1 MYSDLLSRHDGLSH
15 RVTSVNGSA
24 PNKRAVG
31 QPPYLPDASQG
42 DQPFEGTN
50 TSIRTSSLDLADLD
64 EDYLQDRPPQLDHD
78 GMLTVLLASNQELS
92 TTAAQN
98 IPNMTNTV
106 DVLMQGSI
114 HIQKAIQD
122 VNSSINPAQPQ
133 ALVPEQDLDP
143 QQFDYTNPF
152 YDFVSFIDS
161 VGIPEQ
167 PIPFFSPDPSL
178 DFPRTPWQP
187 ISQENSLEAA
197 EKPAT
202 ATEETSSFSRFGSRL
217 PSLQPEQEPEKPR
230 QQQFRPHALWDVSVL
245 DRDKLLSELEEF
257 KSVIPSDFVL
267 PSRHALSR
275 YLLGY
280 VRDFHDYLPFLHI
293 PTLSIGHSPPELVL
307 AIAALGSRYC
317 FEAAQGDQ
325 LFHVSKAVAMEQIR
339 RRDELLMAKLS
350 ESEEKRSIH
359 RNSISPGHNSWRQY
373 TDTMNDT
380 LGNSPSADRISRYRG
395 STETAQALLLLMA
408 IASWGRN
415 KIMFREGLGIRSV
428 LATLIRQD
436 VFSDSEVLAD
446 ISWED
451 WINME
456 GAKRTKFM
464 VFCNFNFHCIVFNI
478 PPSILSSE
486 LNMHLPCS
494 ESEWNAKTASD
505 WRELRQA
512 SRPEPVFHD
521 SLSRMFSNKN
531 NGGGYSSLGSY
542 ILVHALIQHIYLL
555 RQLTRFKPGSNGT
568 LPSSEITALEQ
579 ALKNWQRGWESNP
592 ESSLDPQDPHGPL
605 AFNSTALLRMAY
617 IRLSFDI
624 GPGRALDTQDAVQI
638 ARAIRQS
645 PPIQRSRKVTRAVLH
660 AAHALSI
667 PIKLG
672 VSLVA
677 RNQLFMRSI
686 QHSLCSLECAFLLSK
701 WLDAVT
707 IQPLD
712 PPLSEGERKLLAFV
726 TSLLNETE
734 FAGPAATAT
743 RGFEESSKKLS
754 ASVVRV
760 WAKLFKSNSGQSI
773 WDIVDVIG
781 RALDVY
787 ADMLDAGSQGDM

>member
-15 RVTSVNGSA
+15 RESSINGSA
-24 PNKRAVG
+24 HNRGAIRISAYSPEANQK
-31 QPPYLPDASQG
+31 
-42 DQPFEGTN
+42 DQTFEGTN
-50 TSIRTSSLDLADLD
+50 TSIRASSLNSADPGGV
-64 EDYLQDRPPQLDHD
+64 YLQERSPQLDHD
-78 GMLTVLLASNQELS
+78 GMLTLLLAGNQELS
-92 TTAAQN
+92 TTTA
-98 IPNMTNTV
+98 PNMTNMINTV
-106 DVLMQGSI
+106 DILMQGSN
-114 HIQKAIQD
+114 HTPTPTQD
-122 VNSSINPAQPQ
+122 VSSSINPAEPQ
-133 ALVPEQDLDP
+133 TLLPEQDLNY
-143 QQFDYTNPF
+143 QQYDYTNPF

-187 ISQENSLEAA
+187 ISQETNVVAAQKFTTAA
-197 EKPAT
+197 E
-202 ATEETSSFSRFGSRL
+202 ETTTFSRFGSRL
-217 PSLQPEQEPEKPR
+217 PSLQPEQALERPH
-230 QQQFRPHALWDVSVL
+230 QQQCRPHAIWDVSVL
-245 DRDKLLSELEEF
+245 DRDKLLSELEDF
-257 KSVIPSDFVL
+257 RPVIPTYFVL

-275 YLLGY
+275 YLLAY

-293 PTLSIGHSPPELVL
+293 PTLSIGHTPPELVL

-317 FEAAQGDQ
+317 FEAVQGDQ

-339 RRDELLMAKLS
+339 RRDELLMAKLA
-350 ESEEKRSIH
+350 EAEEKRTMH
-359 RNSISPGHNSWRQY
+359 RNSTSPGHTSLRRY
-373 TDTMNDT
+373 SDT
-380 LGNSPSADRISRYRG
+380 LHDTPGASPSADRISRPRG

-436 VFSDSEVLAD
+436 VFSDSEVPED

-486 LNMHLPCS
+486 LNMHLPCC
-494 ESEWNAKTASD
+494 ESEWSAKTASD

-512 SRPEPVFHD
+512 SKPEPMFHD
-521 SLSRMFSNKN
+521 SLSRMFSNKST
-531 NGGGYSSLGSY
+531 GGGYSSLGSY

-555 RQLTRFKPGSNGT
+555 RQLTRFKAESNGT

-579 ALKNWQRGWESNP
+579 ALKNWQCGWESNP
-592 ESSLDPQDPHGPL
+592 ESSLDPQDPHGPI

-624 GPGRALDTQDAVQI
+624 GPGRALDTQDPVQI

-707 IQPLD
+707 VQPLD
-712 PPLSEGERKLLAFV
+712 PPLTEDERKLLAFV

-734 FAGPAATAT
+734 FAGPATTAT
-743 RGFEESSKKLS
+743 RGFEEASKKLS

-760 WAKLFKSNSGQSI
+760 WAKLFKSDSGQSI

-787 ADMLDAGSQGDM
+787 ADMLDAGSHGDM

>member
-15 RVTSVNGSA
+15 RETSVNGSA
-24 PNKRAVG
+24 PNKRTVRES
-31 QPPYLPDASQG
+31 PYSPDTSQK
-42 DQPFEGTN
+42 DQAFQSTN
-50 TSIRTSSLDLADLD
+50 TSIRTSSLNPADPD
-64 EDYLQDRPPQLDHD
+64 EGYLQDRSPQLDHD
-78 GMLTVLLASNQELS
+78 GMLTLLLASNQELS
-92 TTAAQN
+92 TSTAQS
-98 IPNMTNTV
+98 IPNMINTV
-106 DVLMQGSI
+106 DVLMQSSS
-114 HIQKAIQD
+114 HTQTAMQD
-122 VNSSINPAQPQ
+122 VGSSINQ
-133 ALVPEQDLDP
+133 AESQDLLPEQELDP

-152 YDFVSFIDS
+152 YDSVSFIDS

-178 DFPRTPWQP
+178 DFPRSPWQP
-187 ISQENSLEAA
+187 ISQENNSIAA

-257 KSVIPSDFVL
+257 KSVVPSDFVL

-350 ESEEKRSIH
+350 EAEEKRSIH
-359 RNSISPGHNSWRQY
+359 RNSNSPGNSSWRQY
-373 TDTMNDT
+373 TDAMQDT
-380 LGNSPSADRISRYRG
+380 PGTSPSTDRASRPRG

-436 VFSDSEVLAD
+436 VFSDSEVPED

-494 ESEWNAKTASD
+494 ESEWNAKSASD
-505 WRELRQA
+505 WRELHQA
-512 SRPEPVFHD
+512 SRSEPMFHD

-531 NGGGYSSLGSY
+531 NGGGFSSLGSY

-568 LPSSEITALEQ
+568 LPSSEITELEQ
-579 ALKNWQRGWESNP
+579 ALKNWQCGWESNP

-624 GPGRALDTQDAVQI
+624 GPGRALDTQDAVKI

-712 PPLSEGERKLLAFV
+712 PPLSEDERKLLAFV

-734 FAGPAATAT
+734 FASPAGTAT
-743 RGFEESSKKLS
+743 RGFEEASKKLS

-760 WAKLFKSNSGQSI
+760 WAKLFKSDSGQSI

-787 ADMLDAGSQGDM
+787 AEMLEAGSQGDM

>member
-15 RVTSVNGSA
+15 RETSVNGPA

-31 QPPYLPDASQG
+31 KSPYSPDASHR
-42 DQPFEGTN
+42 DQTFEGTN
-50 TSIRTSSLDLADLD
+50 TPTQTPSLNSADLA
-64 EDYLQDRPPQLDHD
+64 EGYLQNRSPQLDHD
-78 GMLTVLLASNQELS
+78 GMLTLLLAGNQELP
-92 TTAAQN
+92 TTTVRN
-98 IPNMTNTV
+98 IPNMINTV
-106 DVLMQGSI
+106 DVLMQDSN
-114 HIQKAIQD
+114 HRQTAVQD
-122 VNSSINPAQPQ
+122 VNSSVEPQ

-187 ISQENSLEAA
+187 ISQENNFVAA

-202 ATEETSSFSRFGSRL
+202 ATEETNSFSRFGSRL

-257 KSVIPSDFVL
+257 KSVIASDFVL

-317 FEAAQGDQ
+317 FEAAQGDH

-350 ESEEKRSIH
+350 ESEEKCSIH
-359 RNSISPGHNSWRQY
+359 RNSISPGHNLWRQY
-373 TDTMNDT
+373 PDTMNDSP
-380 LGNSPSADRISRYRG
+380 GKSPSADRISRYRG
-395 STETAQALLLLMA
+395 STETAQALQLLMA

-436 VFSDSEVLAD
+436 VFSDSEVPAD
-446 ISWED
+446 TSWED

-512 SRPEPVFHD
+512 SRAEPMFHD

-555 RQLTRFKPGSNGT
+555 RQLTRFKPESNGT

-579 ALKNWQRGWESNP
+579 ALKNWQCGWESNP

-667 PIKLG
+667 PIKLE

-712 PPLSEGERKLLAFV
+712 PPLSEDERKLLAFV

-734 FAGPAATAT
+734 FAGPATTAT
-743 RGFEESSKKLS
+743 RGFEEDSKKLS

-760 WAKLFKSNSGQSI
+760 WAKLFKSDSGQSI

>member
-15 RVTSVNGSA
+15 RGTSVNGSA

-31 QPPYLPDASQG
+31 KSPYSPEASQR

-50 TSIRTSSLDLADLD
+50 TPIRTSSLNSADLD
-64 EDYLQDRPPQLDHD
+64 EGYLQDRSPQLDHD
-78 GMLTVLLASNQELS
+78 GMLTLLLASNQELS
-92 TTAAQN
+92 TTTAQN

-106 DVLMQGSI
+106 DVLMQGSS
-114 HIQKAIQD
+114 HTQTAMQD
-122 VNSSINPAQPQ
+122 VSLSINPAEPQ
-133 ALVPEQDLDP
+133 ALLPEQDLDP

-187 ISQENSLEAA
+187 ISQENSFIAA

-202 ATEETSSFSRFGSRL
+202 ATEETSSFSRVGSRL

-245 DRDKLLSELEEF
+245 DRYKLLSELEEF

-359 RNSISPGHNSWRQY
+359 RNSISPGHNSWGQY
-373 TDTMNDT
+373 PDTMNDT
-380 LGNSPSADRISRYRG
+380 PENSPSADRISRCRG

-415 KIMFREGLGIRSV
+415 KTMFREGLGIRSV

-436 VFSDSEVLAD
+436 VFSDSEVPVD

-512 SRPEPVFHD
+512 SRPEPMFHD
-521 SLSRMFSNKN
+521 SLSRMLSNKN

-555 RQLTRFKPGSNGT
+555 RQLTRFKPESNGT

-579 ALKNWQRGWESNP
+579 ALKNWQCGWESNP

-712 PPLSEGERKLLAFV
+712 PPLSEDERKLLAFV

-743 RGFEESSKKLS
+743 RGFEEASKKLS

-760 WAKLFKSNSGQSI
+760 WAKLFKSDSGQSM